1 MTFRAAWEEAGFG
14 GAFVSHFGNT
24 QWVESCN
31 YMRISRIETKL
42 IVPDWRLTAH
52 PNEFVYLITLYNKYT
67 R

>member
-31 YMRISRIETKL
+31 S
-42 IVPDWRLTAH
+42 IVFLGLDAH